1 MIIVMVYGLWC
12 MVYGSW
18 SYLNSTFLGDEK
30 RIWKTKSL
38 TPCPSR
44 RFEGE
49 LTLSTLIKYSE
60 RISNQY
66 LK

>member
-30 RIWKTKSL
+30 RIWKTK
-38 TPCPSR
+38 
-44 RFEGE
+44 
-49 LTLSTLIKYSE
+49 
-60 RISNQY
+60 
-66 LK
+66 